1 MPDLDIKLPYES
13 IWIKVE
19 NKRSFPGHFGALFGA
34 LKMKSALQA
43 PARHFSVEVSGLEPL
58 SKRRTRRL
66 STRLSVLWFSS
77 RPCRMA
83 GEDGLSL

>member
-1 MPDLDIKLPYES
+1 M
-13 IWIKVE
+13 E
-19 NKRSFPGHFGALFGA
+19 NEGSREGRIGAKIGA
-34 LKMKSALQA
+34 SKMKSALQQ

-66 STRLSVLWFSS
+66 STRLSVLWFSC